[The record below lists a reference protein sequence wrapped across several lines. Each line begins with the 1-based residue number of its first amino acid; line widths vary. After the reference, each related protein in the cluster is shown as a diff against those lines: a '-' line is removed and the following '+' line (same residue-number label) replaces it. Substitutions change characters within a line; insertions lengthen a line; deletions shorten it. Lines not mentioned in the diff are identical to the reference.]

1 MVDTVRFFDD
11 QRTQV
16 PALRQVKHKLAM
28 KLTLLWHRVRQ
39 TTLLC
44 PPLGMQTHL
53 VALNCA
59 IGMAKSGPNTLLG
72 QANNSLIR
80 QLLR

>member
-1 MVDTVRFFDD
+1 VRFFDD
-11 QRTQV
+11 PRTQV
-16 PALRQVKHKLAM
+16 PALLRVKHKLPT
-28 KLTLLWHRVRQ
+28 KLTLLQLRVRQ
-39 TTLLC
+39 ATLLC

-59 IGMAKSGPNTLLG
+59 TGMAKSGPNMLLG

>member
-1 MVDTVRFFDD
+1 MVATVRFLDD
-11 QRTQV
+11 LRTQV

-28 KLTLLWHRVRQ
+28 KLTLLRHRVRQ

-44 PPLGMQTHL
+44 QPLGMQTHL

-59 IGMAKSGPNTLLG
+59 TGMAKSGPNMLLG
-72 QANNSLIR
+72 QANNSPIR
-80 QLLR
+80 QLLK